1 MSNNNNNTRNIYNTT
16 AGRSSSSVGGGGH
29 SSSDNDEMEVLLS
42 QSTASQHAMGN
53 SQTTINIENDMSPGT
68 SQQHLQ
74 RQQLLQ
80 QLRRDADAT
89 RINMDMDVTHL
100 QSANSVDN
108 SNLDDRQRIP
118 NLFAMLREARHQLNR
133 SQSLRDAHP
142 NVTTPNGE
150 YSTANAHPRT
160 WRENLYEVL
169 SSPVTP
175 RSDVLRAIFAPVST
189 ASVRYDSLPTN
200 DVIPEEQFHFLLNRQ
215 NANQPECDLQPPFR
229 SHHSSNGLETQTSS
243 SSSAL
248 RLSRQ
253 NSRLTEDRSI
263 NENSTSAP
271 QTPAVDI
278 SLDSNGSGGGGGSRR
293 QSNAAASTANA
304 ARIPQRQTSATGSTT
319 APTIDMID
327 DADTNAVGEMIV
339 KLVTHFVR
347 YLPFIFII
355 FVKFIHDH
363 LLGILDILLL
373 HGVLYQLNKSLKEQ
387 IAKLNQKSYAVL
399 IRDMILV
406 VCVVTYRFI
415 LSTSTPDPFG
425 LLINPP
431 GATITL
437 DLFSAQNPSPSANEL
452 ASELLGKHQIEE
464 VPALPTSNPSN
475 STISVAKTISLGA
488 LLYYVA
494 VNDLILK
501 LLTQLIKIIVT
512 MLPTKAIRHKSRA
525 RLYALIE
532 YISQFYRALVPM
544 RQWLT
549 FLFESYTGLEVISGI
564 LFSAFYMGAKGFE
577 FVERGKPLK
586 KALINFVRNM
596 DYDRKPTKDE
606 LEAAGTVCPICH
618 DTYTTPVVLE
628 CGHIFCDEC
637 VNTWFKREQ
646 TCPMCRAKVSE
657 DPTWQDGATTYF
669 YQLC

>member
-1 MSNNNNNTRNIYNTT
+1 MSNNNNTRNIYNTT
-16 AGRSSSSVGGGGH
+16 AGRTSSSSGGH
-29 SSSDNDEMEVLLS
+29 GAGDNDEMEVLLS
-42 QSTASQHAMGN
+42 QSNASQHAMGN
-53 SQTTINIENDMSPGT
+53 NQTAINIESDMTPGT

-80 QLRRDADAT
+80 QMRRDAVDTT
-89 RINMDMDVTHL
+89 RINMDLNV
-100 QSANSVDN
+100 ANVQNANGAENANIDE
-108 SNLDDRQRIP
+108 RQRMP

-142 NVTTPNGE
+142 AVATANGE
-150 YSTANAHPRT
+150 YTSANAHPRT
-160 WRENLYEVL
+160 WRENLYDVL
-169 SSPVTP
+169 SSPVSP
-175 RSDVLRAIFAPVST
+175 RTDVLRAIFAPVST
-189 ASVRYDSLPTN
+189 ASVRYDTLPTN
-200 DVIPEEQFHFLLNRQ
+200 DALPDEQFHFLINRQ
-215 NANQPECDLQPPFR
+215 NEADVQPPFR
-229 SHHSSNGLETQTSS
+229 SHNSSGLETQSSS

-253 NSRLTEDRSI
+253 NSRLTDDRSL
-263 NENSTSAP
+263 NENSSSAP
-271 QTPAVDI
+271 QTPAIDI
-278 SLDSNGSGGGGGSRR
+278 PIDSNSAGAGGGSRR
-293 QSNAAASTANA
+293 QSNAAASATNA
-304 ARIPQRQTSATGSTT
+304 GRLPQRQTSATGSTT

-327 DADTNAVGEMIV
+327 DADTNAVGEIIV

-363 LLGILDILLL
+363 LLGILDILIL
-373 HGVLYQLNKSLKEQ
+373 HGVVYQLNKSLKDQ

-399 IRDMILV
+399 VRDMALV
-406 VCVVTYRFI
+406 VCVVSYRFI
-415 LSTSTPDPFG
+415 LSTSNPDPFG

-437 DLFSAQNPSPSANEL
+437 DLFSAQKTGSSNVVSADEL
-452 ASELLGKHQIEE
+452 INQFTNSKNQIDE
-464 VPALPTSNPSN
+464 VPSSPTTNPLN
-475 STISVAKTISLGA
+475 STISVTKTISLGA

-501 LLTQLIKIIVT
+501 LLTQLIKVIVT
-512 MLPTKAIRHKSRA
+512 MLPTKAVRHKSRA

-618 DTYTTPVVLE
+618 DSYTTPVVLE

>member
-1 MSNNNNNTRNIYNTT
+1 MSNNNNTRNIYNTT
-16 AGRSSSSVGGGGH
+16 PGRSSNSGVGGHGAGD
-29 SSSDNDEMEVLLS
+29 SDEMEMLLS
-42 QSTASQHAMGN
+42 QSSNNLPH
-53 SQTTINIENDMSPGT
+53 STINIDNDLSPST

-74 RQQLLQ
+74 RQQLVQ
-80 QLRRDADAT
+80 QMRRDTDAT
-89 RINMDMDVTHL
+89 RINMETNLSGNNVG
-100 QSANSVDN
+100 SEN
-108 SNLDDRQRIP
+108 SNTDERQRI
-118 NLFAMLREARHQLNR
+118 LSVFAMLREARQQLNR
-133 SQSLRDAHP
+133 SQSLRDHHSM
-142 NVTTPNGE
+142 TTNGAE
-150 YSTANAHPRT
+150 NPTANTHSRT
-160 WRENLYEVL
+160 WRENLYDVL

-175 RSDVLRAIFAPVST
+175 RTDVLRAIFNSASST
-189 ASVRYDSLPTN
+189 ANVRYNSLPTN
-200 DVIPEEQFHFLLNRQ
+200 EIVQPEEPFHFLLNRQ
-215 NANQPECDLQPPFR
+215 NGNQNENDLQNSFR
-229 SHHSSNGLETQTSS
+229 NHSTEPQ

-253 NSRLTEDRSI
+253 NSRLTDDRSGSI
-263 NENSTSAP
+263 STP
-271 QTPAVDI
+271 QTPTVDI
-278 SLDSNGSGGGGGSRR
+278 SIDTNGTGSVNDGNRIPNNLANPHSNGGRL
-293 QSNAAASTANA
+293 
-304 ARIPQRQTSATGSTT
+304 PQRQTSATGGTT
-319 APTIDMID
+319 APTIDIID
-327 DADTNAVGEMIV
+327 DADTSAVGEMIV

-363 LLGILDILLL
+363 LLGILDLLLL
-373 HGVLYQLNKSLKEQ
+373 HGVMYQINKSLKEQ
-387 IAKLNQKSYAVL
+387 VAKLNQKSYAVL
-399 IRDMILV
+399 LRDLILLI
-406 VCVVTYRFI
+406 CVVTYRFI
-415 LSTSTPDPFG
+415 VSTSSPDPFG

-431 GATITL
+431 TQTITL
-437 DLFSAQNPSPSANEL
+437 DLSSSHKMPISYDVSSDVILNTFTNS
-452 ASELLGKHQIEE
+452 KHQLNE
-464 VPALPTSNPSN
+464 VPSSPTTNPLN
-475 STISVAKTISLGA
+475 NGTISVTKTLSLGA

-501 LLTQLIKIIVT
+501 LLTQLIKIFVT
-512 MLPTKAIRHKSRA
+512 MLPTKVIRHKSRG

-549 FLFESYTGLEVISGI
+549 FLFESYAGLEVISGI
-564 LFSAFYMGAKGFE
+564 LFSAFYLGAKGFE

-618 DTYTTPVVLE
+618 DSYTTPVVLE

-657 DPTWQDGATTYF
+657 DPAWQNGATTYF